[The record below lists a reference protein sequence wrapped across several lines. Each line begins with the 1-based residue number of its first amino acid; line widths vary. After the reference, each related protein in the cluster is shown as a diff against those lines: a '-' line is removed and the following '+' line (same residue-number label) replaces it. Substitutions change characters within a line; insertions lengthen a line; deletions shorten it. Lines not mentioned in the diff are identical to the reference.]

1 MNRPRFAWMIVF
13 CAALL
18 LFIQGADAQTL
29 YSVARGDANLRT
41 IDPATAQTLT
51 TTAMTLTGQT
61 ITGATGL
68 AVHPTTGQLFV
79 SLSLQGVSQRVL
91 ATVNPATGV
100 VTQIGNMGDNF
111 AGIAFDCAGNLYGV
125 TGDGANVPESFF
137 SINQTTGAATLRGA
151 LGRGDD
157 GETIGFNPVDNM
169 MYHASGHV
177 GVYDPMSDSGV
188 IFERFNP
195 TVTPLALT
203 DIPITGPPLTDEEA
217 QALTFEP
224 SSGMFLW
231 KQYHGTGPLF
241 RVNPATGAAT
251 QVGTMDMDHQAKG
264 LAYAG
269 GTGACGPGTATDFSI
284 ATTLPST
291 LVLTVKPGQSGTFTV
306 RIAPIPAGTTFANPV
321 DVTCTTSPFVGTCT
335 GGTIPAGA
343 GQTDVPI
350 TITPTIFGSAPP
362 IGGSPTLW
370 LWLAAFATSLVA
382 LGLYGRRRVARLTY
396 AVSLGLVLLVLSLAM
411 FQSACAGSAGQKL
424 QGPYQVTVTATSG
437 SISHSTSA
445 TYNVSK

>member
-1 MNRPRFAWMIVF
+1 MNRTRVVAMIA
-13 CAALL
+13 CCALAALWCAP
-18 LFIQGADAQTL
+18 GAMAQTL
-29 YSVARGDANLRT
+29 YSVAQGDANLRT
-41 IDPATAQTLT
+41 IDPTTAQTLSST
-51 TTAMTLTGQT
+51 PMTLAGQT
-61 ITGATGL
+61 IDGATGL

-79 SLSLQGVSQRVL
+79 VLRVSGVTGRVL
-91 ATVNPATGV
+91 GTVDPATGV
-100 VTQIGNMGDNF
+100 VTQIGNLGDAF
-111 AGIAFDCAGNLYGV
+111 AGIAFSCAGVLYGV

-137 SINQTTGAATLRGA
+137 SINQTTGAATLISA

-177 GVYDPMSDSGV
+177 GTYDPVTDSGV

-195 TVTPLALT
+195 TAPAPIVTT
-203 DIPITGPPLTDEEA
+203 DIPIGSPLTDEEA
-217 QALTFEP
+217 QALTFEV

-231 KQYHGTGPLF
+231 KQDHGTGPLF

-251 QVGTMDMDHQAKG
+251 QVGTLDMDHQAKG

-269 GTGACGPGTATDFSI
+269 GVCGPGTATDFSI
-284 ATTLPST
+284 ATTSPST
-291 LVLTVKPGQSGTFTV
+291 LVLTVKPGQAGTFMV
-306 RIAPIPAGTTFANPV
+306 RITPIPAGSTFANPV
-321 DVTCTTSPFVGTCT
+321 DVTCSTSPFVGTCS

-350 TITPTIFGSAPP
+350 TVTPTIFGSAPP
-362 IGGSPTLW
+362 AGGSPLLW
-370 LWLAAFATSLVA
+370 LWLAVVATA
-382 LGLYGRRRVARLTY
+382 LMAAGMAGRRRVARLGY
-396 AVSLGLVLLVLSLAM
+396 AVTLGAVMLVASLAM
-411 FQSACAGSAGQKL
+411 LQSACAGSTGQKL

-437 SISHSTSA
+437 NISHSTSA